1 MALADVTLPKLP
13 TRFDRV
19 LEKVR
24 LLLGGKPEAVQVAA
38 LPWRR
43 NAEGRVEILM
53 ATSRDTGRWVLPK
66 GWPHKKLSLA
76 GSAAQ
81 EAWEET
87 GFNVEVGEQ
96 SARKRSLWSSGS
108 QHCLWVQG

>member
-66 GWPHKKLSLA
+66 GWPKSGFDAGLVFGLLDAAKIRLGASDISL
-76 GSAAQ
+76 
-81 EAWEET
+81 
-87 GFNVEVGEQ
+87 V
-96 SARKRSLWSSGS
+96 R
-108 QHCLWVQG
+108 C